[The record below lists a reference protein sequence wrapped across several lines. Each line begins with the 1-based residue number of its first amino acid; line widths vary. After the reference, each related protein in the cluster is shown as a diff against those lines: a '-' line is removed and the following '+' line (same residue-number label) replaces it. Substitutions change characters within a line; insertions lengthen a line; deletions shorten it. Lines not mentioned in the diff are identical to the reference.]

1 MEALYE
7 RVLRLIPV
15 DELREGYNDI
25 VKEEISS
32 INRAI
37 NDVSAAFAKLEEVR
51 DAVNQLGSSS
61 SASLMEVMDDTMT
74 MQRELKRKLDRTIT
88 GMTGDRQKRKR
99 ENGTIDA
106 TSCDKGKNR
115 ANEEGESSILST
127 TPKQTVQILLR
138 MDDETNRNR
147 KSSKSEA
154 WTVNLNKDNCMNELR
169 KLTRF
174 SVVERNRHVPDVLLQ
189 LADVIR
195 EMSTSD
201 GIVILKYMHLWAHLS
216 LDKKHLLEAFHNFC
230 EMVSPWVNQ
239 VHHREAIGLIR
250 LNKALL
256 ELVEQ
261 RRMLTTDESTQDIRL
276 NYDLYIWHV
285 NAMTPGERKKHVPRV
300 ISALRKE
307 MSCGSCSSSQPIEV
321 TKAMK
326 LVVQWAVKDPQD
338 PQLLPFYDDLV
349 KDGKSFANGLSSFLV
364 KTDLLGVL
372 RKIEGTIRTVFKST
386 VEERTTDALNWAR
399 QLKEGGPVEDVDKGI
414 VLLDEVIRHQQQGWK
429 PRKNEDVHECY
440 DILKEHALALE
451 EGLIRGQRMTV
462 IAKWKLNRFRGSLN
476 AQPDSNV
483 NYETATRMAK
493 KRKIE
498 DHDTD
503 GTTRDDDSEQAGILS
518 LASTF
523 ASVSSEYDMN
533 PLEFEYRTTSGEH
546 TNTTDHVMRDGSTS
560 KPKPAFNMNTSNYF
574 KLMKLVSGWDVP
586 ERSRCMPEVLFELA
600 KTINQFSISELQQFG
615 PKILKVVAVWALRC
629 GTERRLVANFFKFAK
644 AACKAVQKLP
654 DNESVASRSW
664 RGENHGDYD
673 VLVWEADFMPPEGRR
688 ELVPHVIQ
696 ALKTEMAQPNTSPD
710 QPGGLLR
717 AMNTIVRWVRQD
729 LVHSKLKKLYW
740 DLAQNVKLYA
750 NDVVNFIVK
759 ADLIRLANWTS
770 RERAK
775 QTLVFVNE
783 LTDTSPLESIDIA
796 ILMLDEVVRARLESQ
811 EEL

>member
-1 MEALYE
+1 MWIEALYE
-7 RVLRLIPV
+7 RVLALVPPEEREVCLNKVLQKEFSVLNEAMNDILAAFTKL
-15 DELREGYNDI
+15 DELRN
-25 VKEEISS
+25 
-32 INRAI
+32 AI
-37 NDVSAAFAKLEEVR
+37 LKLENNC
-51 DAVNQLGSSS
+51 ASIGGH
-61 SASLMEVMDDTMT
+61 SASLVATTESTNALERQLEKMIQQIATGIATV
-74 MQRELKRKLDRTIT
+74 REQYLLCFL
-88 GMTGDRQKRKR
+88 MGDRQKRKR

-115 ANEEGESSILST
+115 ANEVGESSILST

-154 WTVNLNKDNCMNELR
+154 WTVTLNKDNCMNELR

-216 LDKKHLLEAFHNFC
+216 LDKKHLLKAFHNFC

-239 VHHREAIGLIR
+239 AHHREAIGLIR

-300 ISALRKE
+300 TSALRKE
-307 MSCGSCSSSQPIEV
+307 MSGGSCSSSQPIEV
-321 TKAMK
+321 TKAVK
-326 LVVQWAVKDPQD
+326 LVVQWAMKDPQD

-386 VEERTTDALNWAR
+386 VKERTSDALNWAR

-503 GTTRDDDSEQAGILS
+503 GTTRDDDSEQAGIRS

-533 PLEFEYRTTSGEH
+533 PLEFDYRTTSGEH
-546 TNTTDHVMRDGSTS
+546 TNTTDHVMRDDTTS
-560 KPKPAFNMNTSNYF
+560 KPKPAFNMNTSNYL

-600 KTINQFSISELQQFG
+600 KTINQLSISELQQFG

-654 DNESVASRSW
+654 DDNESVGVRRYQTFKCPAHPQLTVMSYLSCIGCIQDFISSYEIWTERLYKKQMVQ
-664 RGENHGDYD
+664 RHVAGE
-673 VLVWEADFMPPEGRR
+673 E
-688 ELVPHVIQ
+688 
-696 ALKTEMAQPNTSPD
+696 KTTATMTS
-710 QPGGLLR
+710 
-717 AMNTIVRWVRQD
+717 
-729 LVHSKLKKLYW
+729 
-740 DLAQNVKLYA
+740 
-750 NDVVNFIVK
+750 
-759 ADLIRLANWTS
+759 
-770 RERAK
+770 
-775 QTLVFVNE
+775 
-783 LTDTSPLESIDIA
+783 
-796 ILMLDEVVRARLESQ
+796 
-811 EEL
+811 